1 MAEIATCLRTDEIR
15 TACAPQQT
23 TYVFGLAPYPKAL
36 RGDYDD
42 AQQEITLWTSADAL
56 GIAAMP
62 ALHRAICDGIE
73 FHGAGDD
80 SALPGLH
87 PVRLVAEQTLAAWHN
102 QPAAC
107 VLQGAG
113 MDRVLAA
120 LVAGLG
126 GCNIIASHVAPTQT
140 GFDPANPETL
150 TQALA
155 EADPSRPTL
164 IVLDSIGRNDG
175 AIAPLAR
182 ICSIA
187 KDHGARVILDDSNG
201 VGALGAEGA
210 GLSDAGVALVYS
222 AGSLGLPV
230 AYVAGQADL
239 VAMVSGHL
247 AGERAL
253 AVPLFLLDAVPRAV
267 ALIQRQDEAR
277 AKLRG
282 VANDLCAA
290 LTYIGLP
297 VADAASHIVC
307 VHVRNLRQT
316 RLAASLLRDHYG
328 IAVTAVETAGHE
340 HLRITCGT
348 HHTADDIEALS
359 LGLETIAIEMGWR
372 A

>member
-1 MAEIATCLRTDEIR
+1 MAEIATCLRTDEIK

-23 TYVFGLAPYPKAL
+23 TYVFGPAPYPKAL
-36 RGDYDD
+36 RGDHDD
-42 AQQEITLWTSADAL
+42 AQQEITVWTSADVL

-62 ALHRAICDGIE
+62 ALHRAICDGID

-80 SALPGLH
+80 SALPGPH
-87 PVRLVAEQTLAAWHN
+87 PVRLAAEQALAAWHN

-107 VLQGAG
+107 VFQGAG
-113 MDRVLAA
+113 MAQMLAA
-120 LVAGLG
+120 LDQGLG
-126 GCNIIASHVAPTQT
+126 GCNIIASHAAFTQT

-150 TQALA
+150 TWALA
-155 EADPSRPTL
+155 KADASRPTL

-175 AIAPLAR
+175 AIAAVAR

-187 KDHGARVILDDSNG
+187 KNHGARVILDDSHG
-201 VGALGAEGA
+201 VGAFGAEGE
-210 GLSDAGVALVYS
+210 GLSEAGVALVYS

-239 VAMVSGHL
+239 VAMVSAHL
-247 AGERAL
+247 AGELAL

-277 AKLRG
+277 AKLRRL
-282 VANDLCAA
+282 ADDLRAA
-290 LTYIGLP
+290 LSYIGVP
-297 VADAASHIVC
+297 VTEATSHIVC
-307 VHVRNLRQT
+307 VQVRNLRQT

-359 LGLETIAIEMGWR
+359 LGLETIATEMGWR